1 MLIDDVNLV
10 LYIVIERP
18 IYVNMFGGRGG
29 AKQVLVKG
37 FHGNVLSKVQLIIIW
52 KRFCKYDIFLTLDKL
67 ILYLF
72 YIVDINY

>member
-29 AKQVLVKG
+29 L
-37 FHGNVLSKVQLIIIW
+37 N
-52 KRFCKYDIFLTLDKL
+52 RFS
-67 ILYLF
+67 
-72 YIVDINY
+72 